1 MEINSNL
8 IKILN
13 LIFRKRRKKSYA
25 RWWKIKWTYEVA
37 MQNQK
42 SQTYCG
48 FNWYFYPGRCAN
60 GSISTQGNLVRLE
73 TKVAHC
79 NKIRDYIN
87 TE

>member
-1 MEINSNL
+1 
-8 IKILN
+8 
-13 LIFRKRRKKSYA
+13 
-25 RWWKIKWTYEVA
+25 

-60 GSISTQGNLVRLE
+60 GSISTQGNLLRLE

-87 TE
+87 RLILKCLQNRGKLYFDKPKNLAKLLMLKISDFV